1 MALLTAGLAK
11 ARDNTGINNLP
22 EQFRNRMDVEGYT
35 FDQKNFGFPKQNTN
49 SLRQLPFVER
59 RRFIPFVLPVKK
71 SGWSLWNNS
80 SFKYVGNKTDQI
92 SLLSSSAALSHY
104 EYDITY
110 SFEF

>member
-1 MALLTAGLAK
+1 MALLTTGFAK
-11 ARDNTGINNLP
+11 AGDNTGTNNLP
-22 EQFRNRMDVEGYT
+22 EQFCNRMDAEGHT
-35 FDQKNFGFPKQNTN
+35 LDQTNFDFSTLRTN
-49 SLRQLPFVER
+49 SLIRLPWVER

-80 SFKYVGNKTDQI
+80 SFKYVGNKTDQP